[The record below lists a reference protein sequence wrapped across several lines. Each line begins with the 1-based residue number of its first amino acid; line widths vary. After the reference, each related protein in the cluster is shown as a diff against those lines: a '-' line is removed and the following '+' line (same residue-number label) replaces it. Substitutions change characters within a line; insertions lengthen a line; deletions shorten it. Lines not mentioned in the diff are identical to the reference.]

1 VLLLTACGPVGDG
14 DDSGISGS
22 GGAVRDGGTITV
34 ALADDPDM
42 LDPTLARTLVGRMVF
57 MSMCEKL
64 YDIDQKLN
72 VVPQLAASPPGMVMS
87 PQAARRARRRL
98 RQFRTI
104 ELLAPRPVKSAA
116 DNFMRS
122 LPDIW
127 SHEAEPEPT
136 PDYHQAADA
145 YMGRCTGRPRRSRLT
160 CHLVCEVYGRRVVE
174 LRDLNP

>member
-1 VLLLTACGPVGDG
+1 LLACSVLLLTACGPFGDG
-14 DDSGISGS
+14 DDSGTSGS
-22 GGAVRDGGTITV
+22 GGAVRDGGTMTV
-34 ALADDPDM
+34 ALADDP
-42 LDPTLARTLVGRMVF
+42 
-57 MSMCEKL
+57 
-64 YDIDQKLN
+64 
-72 VVPQLAASPPGMVMS
+72 
-87 PQAARRARRRL
+87 ARRARRRL